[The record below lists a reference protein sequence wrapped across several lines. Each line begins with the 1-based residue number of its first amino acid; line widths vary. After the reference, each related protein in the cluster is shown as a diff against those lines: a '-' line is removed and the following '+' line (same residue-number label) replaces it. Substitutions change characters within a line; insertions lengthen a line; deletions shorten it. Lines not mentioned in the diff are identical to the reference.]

1 MRKNVKDILRQGSA
15 ELLDIIFPRKCPVC
29 GRLTGKARIC
39 PGCARVLRKVR
50 PPVCRSCGTALVMLP
65 GSDNGRRDRRE
76 APQAG
81 PAGWRAAPQAES
93 AGQKEAQA
101 AGPAVSKTGV
111 LLCPACRARHRAFD
125 GVRSVFLY
133 ENPAKEMLLRLK
145 YHHAEENAAVFAELC
160 REPFGALCRAVEPD
174 CLIPVPVHKKR
185 LKQRGYNQA
194 ELLARELAQGS
205 GSGNGRSI
213 PVCTD
218 WVYRT
223 GSTKAQK
230 ELTPADRVR
239 NLKNAFAPGPGIKKS
254 STVLLIDD
262 IYTTGSTLEAISR
275 VLKAS
280 GVRSVYGFTVCTG
293 EAAAELQE
301 SVSTPPR

>member
-29 GRLTGKARIC
+29 GRLIGKGRIC

-65 GSDNGRRDRRE
+65 GGR
-76 APQAG
+76 AG
-81 PAGWRAAPQAES
+81 G
-93 AGQKEAQA
+93 
-101 AGPAVSKTGV
+101 
-111 LLCPACRARHRAFD
+111 LLCPACRARRRAFD
-125 GVRSVFLY
+125 GVRSAFLY
-133 ENPAKEMLLRLK
+133 EDPAKEMLLRLK

-160 REPFGALCRAVEPD
+160 REPFGALCRAVGPD

-280 GVRSVYGFTVCTG
+280 GVRRVYGFTVCTG
-293 EAAAELQE
+293 EAAAELQD